1 MLLTNEE
8 LQQAKEL
15 SIRLKTQ
22 DNRGTRTPVLFLLQ
36 DICDILVP
44 EGRGNIFFFP
54 ENDENIWEG
63 LSEEDIIQQILKERQ
78 DNTDSELS
86 ARIEEEIREL
96 VQGKCNEFERI
107 FVTIQIFL
115 TEEAAKKHLRLNHY
129 NYSKKARIYVAHA
142 WRNPEMELVHKI
154 LTTYF

>member
-1 MLLTNEE
+1 MLTNEE
-8 LQQAKEL
+8 IQQAKEL

-22 DNRGTRTPVLFLLQ
+22 DNRGTITPVLFLLQ

-44 EGRGNIFFFP
+44 DGRGNIFFFP

-86 ARIEEEIREL
+86 ARIEEEIREE
-96 VQGKCNEFERI
+96 VKGKCNEFERI
-107 FVTIQIFL
+107 FITKQIFL
-115 TEEAAKKHLRLNHY
+115 TEEAAKKHLRLNYY
-129 NYSKKARIYVAHA
+129 NYSKKARIYAHHA
-142 WRNPEMELVHKI
+142 RRNPEMELVHKI